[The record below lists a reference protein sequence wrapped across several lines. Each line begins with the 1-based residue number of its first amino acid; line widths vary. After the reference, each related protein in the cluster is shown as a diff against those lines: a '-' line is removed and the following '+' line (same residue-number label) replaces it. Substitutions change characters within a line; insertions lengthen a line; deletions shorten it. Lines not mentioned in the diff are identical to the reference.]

1 MLNQNSDLPGKDLS
15 MRARI
20 TPLWGW
26 TPRYCSGMK
35 KATTSNP
42 SSVTKPMLK
51 TLVEQQKATMAKQK
65 VEEKPA
71 ADYQD
76 NGGGYNTNYVIPQ
89 K

>member
-1 MLNQNSDLPGKDLS
+1 MLNQNSDLPGKDLW
-15 MRARI
+15 MRAGV
-20 TPLWGW
+20 THLEVW
-26 TPRYCSGMK
+26 TSRYCSGMK
-35 KATTSNP
+35 KATTSKP

-65 VEEKPA
+65 TEEKPA
-71 ADYQD
+71 NEYQD